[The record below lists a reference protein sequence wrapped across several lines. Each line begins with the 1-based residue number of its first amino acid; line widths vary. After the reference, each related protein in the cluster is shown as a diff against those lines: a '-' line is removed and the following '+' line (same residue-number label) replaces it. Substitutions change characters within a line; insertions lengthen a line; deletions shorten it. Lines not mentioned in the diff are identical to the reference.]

1 MKIAVVGAGAIGG
14 YLGGW
19 LAASGEDVTFIAR
32 GKNLEAIKARGM
44 RVVGED
50 GKEVAATTVRVFERM
65 QDAGKQDAILL
76 TVKAHQVA
84 AVAGELK
91 YLCHADTAIV
101 TMQNGI
107 PWWYFQNSSS
117 EFAGRSV
124 HAADPDGSIAKAVDA
139 NRIMGAVVY
148 PAAVLESPGVVRVIE
163 GRRVTLGE
171 LDGRTTDRI
180 TRITQVLGAAGFKAS
195 VTDDIRGEIWLKA
208 WGNMSF
214 NPISALT
221 HATLVDLLTFPPTR
235 DLSIA
240 MMREA
245 EQIAN
250 KLGVAFRVGIDK
262 RIAGAEKVGAHK
274 TSMLQDVEAGRALE
288 YEALIGTVAEL
299 GRLVGVPTPHVDA
312 VYACVSLLAKTLS
325 DAKGR
330 LEISI

>member
-65 QDAGKQDAILL
+65 QDAGKQDVILL

-117 EFAGRSV
+117 EFAGRPV

-148 PAAVLESPGVVRVIE
+148 PAAVLESPGVVRVI
-163 GRRVTLGE
+163 
-171 LDGRTTDRI
+171 
-180 TRITQVLGAAGFKAS
+180 
-195 VTDDIRGEIWLKA
+195 
-208 WGNMSF
+208 
-214 NPISALT
+214 
-221 HATLVDLLTFPPTR
+221 
-235 DLSIA
+235 
-240 MMREA
+240 
-245 EQIAN
+245 
-250 KLGVAFRVGIDK
+250 
-262 RIAGAEKVGAHK
+262 
-274 TSMLQDVEAGRALE
+274 
-288 YEALIGTVAEL
+288 
-299 GRLVGVPTPHVDA
+299 
-312 VYACVSLLAKTLS
+312 
-325 DAKGR
+325 
-330 LEISI
+330 

>member
-19 LAASGEDVTFIAR
+19 LAASGEHVTFIAR
-32 GKNLEAIKARGM
+32 GKNLGAIKARGM
-44 RVVGED
+44 RVIGED
-50 GKEVAATTVRVFERM
+50 GKEVTATTVRVFERM
-65 QDAGKQDAILL
+65 HDAGTQDVVLL

-84 AVAGELK
+84 AVASDLK
-91 YLCHADTAIV
+91 HLCHGDTAIV

-107 PWWYFQNSSS
+107 PWWYFQRHGG
-117 EFAGRSV
+117 EHDGEAIR
-124 HAADPDGSIAKAVDA
+124 AADSDGSIAQAVDA
-139 NRIMGAVVY
+139 NRIIGSVVY
-148 PAAVLESPGVVRVIE
+148 PAAVLESPGVVRVVE
-163 GRRVTLGE
+163 GKRFTLGE
-171 LDGRTTDRI
+171 LDGTTTPRI
-180 TRITQVLGAAGFKAS
+180 ERISAAFSKAGFKAP

-208 WGNMSF
+208 WGNLSF

-250 KLGVAFRVGIDK
+250 RLGVTFRLGIDK

-288 YEALIGTVAEL
+288 YEALIGAVAEL
-299 GRLVGVPTPHVDA
+299 GRLTDTPTPHIDA
-312 VYACVSLLAKTLS
+312 VLACVSLLAKTLG

-330 LEISI
+330 LAISI